1 MLDQHEAGAAERRKR
16 STEHMS
22 AMRDA
27 RQTSGG
33 RSATFAS
40 SALEATSARAAK
52 AARHLPDFERTPLR
66 EVFSM
71 STEIC
76 EDDL

>member
-1 MLDQHEAGAAERRKR
+1 MSGPPSPAAVG
-16 STEHMS
+16 S
-22 AMRDA
+22 
-27 RQTSGG
+27 
-33 RSATFAS
+33 AS